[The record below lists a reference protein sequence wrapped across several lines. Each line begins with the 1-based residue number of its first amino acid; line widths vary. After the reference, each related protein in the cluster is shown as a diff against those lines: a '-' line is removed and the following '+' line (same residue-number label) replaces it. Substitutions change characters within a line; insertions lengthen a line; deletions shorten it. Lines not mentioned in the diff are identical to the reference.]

1 MTTHNDLF
9 EARTALE
16 SASGAITNYRLEALT
31 KWGVQGLDRCDLL

>member
-16 SASGAITNYRLEALT
+16 SASGAITCYLVEAVT
-31 KWGVQGLDRCDLL
+31 KWRV